1 MARGRALAETTELQD
16 STQSA
21 LGAVRAKR
29 HMWDFTAS
37 LQERHW
43 GG

>member
-1 MARGRALAETTELQD
+1 MAMSRAPAETTELQD

-21 LGAVRAKR
+21 LGAVKAKR
-29 HMWDFTAS
+29 HMCNFTAS
-37 LQERHW
+37 WQEKGW